1 MIMKFN
7 ASAVLVV
14 AMMAG
19 SLSAMG
25 CNGQGAAAD
34 QSTEAATPEE
44 SPATAPVSTEAAAAP
59 GVEKDARA
67 FAYWAPHGPP
77 ALRVEE
83 RGPARPGHFWAPG
96 YYRWNGHEHIWAN
109 GGWYPERAGYTY
121 NSPRWE
127 QRGARWGYRA
137 GYWHRR

>member
-1 MIMKFN
+1 MKLN

-19 SLSAMG
+19 SLTAMG
-25 CNGQGAAAD
+25 CKSQNTDAAAD
-34 QSTEAATPEE
+34 QSTTAATPEE
-44 SPATAPVSTEAAAAP
+44 SPTTAPVSTEAAGAP
-59 GVEKDARA
+59 GVEHDARA

-83 RGPARPGHFWAPG
+83 RGAARPGHFWAPG
-96 YYRWNGHEHIWAN
+96 YYRWNGHEHVWAN
-109 GGWYPERAGYTY
+109 GGWYPERAGYAY

-127 QRGARWGYRA
+127 HVGGRWGYRA